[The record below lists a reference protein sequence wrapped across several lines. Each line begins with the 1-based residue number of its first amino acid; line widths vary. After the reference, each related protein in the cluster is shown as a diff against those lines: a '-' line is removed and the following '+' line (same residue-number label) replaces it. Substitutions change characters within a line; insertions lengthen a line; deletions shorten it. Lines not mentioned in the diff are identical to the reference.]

1 MKDRQVGYL
10 VIAFCMA
17 LLLIIITYDMT
28 LAQIVSTSCSHGDSC
43 PMYATLK
50 MQRIISFTL
59 LGVLVLIGLYFIF
72 SKNIKEIIKDKKRNK
87 ELFLSDEEKQVINL
101 LKSNNNSLYQS
112 DLIKQLDKSKV
123 QVTRILDKL
132 EAKKVIDRKRRGM
145 TNIIILK

>member
-10 VIAFCMA
+10 VIAFCAA
-17 LLLIIITYDMT
+17 LLLIVISYDMT
-28 LAQIVSTSCSHGDSC
+28 LAQLVSTSCTHGSAC

-72 SKNIKEIIKDKKRNK
+72 SRKIKEILKERKRDVN
-87 ELFLSDEEKQVINL
+87 LTDEERNIVSL
-101 LKSNNNSLYQS
+101 LKSNDNSLYQS
-112 DLIKQLDKSKV
+112 DLIKQTEKSKV
-123 QVTRILDKL
+123 QITRILDRL

-145 TNIIILK
+145 TNIIILR

>member
-10 VIAFCMA
+10 VIAFCAA
-17 LLLIIITYDMT
+17 LLLIVISYDMT
-28 LAQIVSTSCSHGDSC
+28 LAQLVSTSCTHGSAC

-72 SKNIKEIIKDKKRNK
+72 SRKIKEILKERKRDVN
-87 ELFLSDEEKQVINL
+87 LTDEERNIVSL
-101 LKSNNNSLYQS
+101 LKSNDNSIYQS
-112 DLIKQLDKSKV
+112 DLIKQTEKSKV
-123 QVTRILDKL
+123 QITRILDRL

-145 TNIIILK
+145 TNIIILR